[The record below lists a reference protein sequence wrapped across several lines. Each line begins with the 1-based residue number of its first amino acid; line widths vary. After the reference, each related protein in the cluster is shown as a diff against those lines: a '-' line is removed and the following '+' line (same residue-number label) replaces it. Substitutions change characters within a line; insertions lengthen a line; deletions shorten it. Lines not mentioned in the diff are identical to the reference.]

1 MNVDLEDRRASS
13 YKIRARAEEQLED
26 GSGKTETPDKNCG
39 QSGAGTVNR
48 PQANVAQKNESY
60 K

>member
-13 YKIRARAEEQLED
+13 YKIRARAEEQD